1 MRKSLLVT
9 YFFSPQIGGIQNYLF
24 RLCKGLNKEKIVI
37 LADKNSEGEEKFD
50 REQEFKIYREKFF
63 SLKLIKPKWLF
74 LFFKI
79 VKIIKKEK
87 IEFLQFGHY
96 HEFCLLGILSKIL
109 FRLPYLIYFHG
120 IDLYI
125 VRKSKLKFLLF
136 KLAVKNAKTVIA
148 NSNFIANNLIK
159 FGVAKEKIKIIT
171 PAVDWQKFNLN
182 DNDQS
187 LMDKY
192 YLNGKRVIMS
202 IGRLTKVKGIDL
214 VIKSLPK
221 VIKEIPNLVYLIVGE
236 GFGDYR
242 KELEGLVYELN
253 LSENVFF
260 AGGVKD
266 QEEEKSKYYNL
277 AELVVMPSREI
288 KLEKYSQVESFGIV
302 ALEAQAMGRP
312 IIAANIG
319 GLKESVADYKTGILF
334 PHEDIEAL
342 GSAIIKLLKDH
353 ELTKTMGRNG
363 RERIEK
369 EFNWSTRIKILEN
382 ILGHS
387 DTNIRMM

>member
-24 RLCKGLNKEKIVI
+24 YLCKGLSKEKIVI

-50 REQEFKIYREKFF
+50 GEQEFKIYRENFF
-63 SLKLIKPKWLF
+63 SLKLIKPKWFF

-79 VKIIKKEK
+79 AKIIRKEK

-96 HEFCLLGILSKIL
+96 HEFCLFGILSKIL

-125 VRKSKLKFLLF
+125 VRKSALKFLLF

-148 NSNFIANNLIK
+148 NSNFIADKLVE
-159 FGVAKEKIKIIT
+159 FGTVKEKIKIIT
-171 PAVDWQKFNLN
+171 PAVNWQKFNLN
-182 DNDQS
+182 DKDQF

-192 YLNGKRVIMS
+192 CLNGKRVIISM
-202 IGRLTKVKGIDL
+202 GRLTKVKGIDL
-214 VIKSLPK
+214 AIKSLPK
-221 VIKEIPNLVYLIVGE
+221 VIKEIPNLIYLIVGE
-236 GFGDYR
+236 GSGDYR

-253 LSENVFF
+253 LSEHVFF
-260 AGGVKD
+260 TGGVKD
-266 QEEEKSKYYNL
+266 HEEEKSKYYSL
-277 AELVVMPSREI
+277 AELAVMPSREI
-288 KLEKYSQVESFGIV
+288 KHKKYLQVESFGIA

-312 IIAANIG
+312 IIATNIG
-319 GLKESVADYKTGILF
+319 GLKESVADHKTGILF
-334 PHEDIEAL
+334 PNENIEAL
-342 GSAIIKLLKDH
+342 SLAIIKVLEDKKLANA
-353 ELTKTMGRNG
+353 MGQNG

-382 ILGHS
+382 ILGYG
-387 DTNIRMM
+387 DVY